1 MGPAEIPGMRM
12 IYNPK
17 EGFTF
22 RADHNQ
28 DFDSIDAGV
37 PRGGRSD
44 LDLAMGAFHV
54 GTSDL
59 ASVLAPDFAS
69 AVY

>member
-1 MGPAEIPGMRM
+1 MGPDEIPGMRM
-12 IYNPK
+12 IDNP
-17 EGFTF
+17 EDGFTF

-28 DFDSIDAGV
+28 DLHSIDASVSGA
-37 PRGGRSD
+37 RGSD

-59 ASVLAPDFAS
+59 ANAAS
-69 AVY
+69 

>member
-1 MGPAEIPGMRM
+1 M

-44 LDLAMGAFHV
+44 LDLAMGTFHF

-59 ASVLAPDFAS
+59 AN
-69 AVY
+69 AVD